1 VSGARVVCDGLP
13 AGWLNGW
20 MAAVGAT
27 VLDEGV
33 RLHWDPESHRAVLSA
48 ARGDPVA
55 RLVAAWPSG
64 DLLADLPIAEHW
76 RGAGTLKRKVDLEAF
91 AARACAARNHPLSWT
106 LSSTLTDLAV
116 DAAGEVAHARFDPP
130 GPGPIKWLHHR
141 LLKAWRHVSAP
152 SAERLRASLLGEA
165 ERVQD
170 NGLGFDHSRLAS
182 SADDG
187 GRWTDPA
194 VEVLAF
200 FALALLPMRGRGTDR
215 RVDPFAFVDQR
226 QRGWRRTPG
235 LRDAR
240 RFHWPAWRQPPG
252 ADGIDALLD
261 IWQPEPRER
270 WPLVGVHAA
279 WRTVAF
285 QPHGVDKT
293 RAFGSER
300 LLDATLR
307 A

>member
-1 VSGARVVCDGLP
+1 MSCTQIVCEGLP

-27 VLDEGV
+27 VIDEGI
-33 RLHWDPESHRAVLSA
+33 RLHWSPEGHRAVLSA
-48 ARGDPVA
+48 ACGDPAA
-55 RLVAAWPSG
+55 RLAAAWPTG
-64 DLLADLPIAEHW
+64 EQLADLPIAEHW

-91 AARACAARNHPLSWT
+91 AARVRAARNHPQSWT

-141 LLKAWRHVSAP
+141 LLKAWKHVAAP
-152 SAERLRASLLGEA
+152 SAERLQASLLGEA

-187 GRWTDPA
+187 GRWTDPV

-200 FALALLPMRGRGTDR
+200 YALALLPMRGRGTDR

-235 LRDAR
+235 LRVAR
-240 RFHWPAWRQPPG
+240 RFHWPAWHHPLD
-252 ADGIDALLD
+252 AAGIDALLD
-261 IWQPEPRER
+261 VWQPETPEQ

-293 RAFGSER
+293 RAFASER
-300 LLDATLR
+300 LLHADA
-307 A
+307 

>member
-1 VSGARVVCDGLP
+1 MSGAQIVCDGLP

-27 VLDEGV
+27 VIGEGV
-33 RLHWDPESHRAVLSA
+33 RLHWHPESHRAVLSA
-48 ARGDPVA
+48 AGGDPVGS
-55 RLVAAWPSG
+55 LVAAWPSG
-64 DLLADLPIAEHW
+64 EQLADLPIAERW
-76 RGAGTLKRKVDLEAF
+76 RGAGRLQRKVDVEAF
-91 AARACAARNHPLSWT
+91 AERARAARNHPQSWA

-116 DAAGEVAHARFDPP
+116 DAAGEVAHARFDAP

-141 LLKAWRHVSAP
+141 LLKAWKHVDSP
-152 SAERLRASLLGEA
+152 SAERLRASLVGEA

-182 SADDG
+182 PADDG
-187 GRWTDPA
+187 GRWTDPV

-215 RVDPFAFVDQR
+215 RVDPSAFVDQR

-235 LRDAR
+235 SRDAR
-240 RFHWPAWRQPPG
+240 RFHWPAWHQPLG

-261 IWQPEPRER
+261 VWRPENPEQ

-285 QPHGVDKT
+285 EPHGVDKT
-293 RAFGSER
+293 RAFGAER
-300 LLDATLR
+300 LLEAG
-307 A
+307 

>member
-1 VSGARVVCDGLP
+1 
-13 AGWLNGW
+13 

-27 VLDEGV
+27 VLDEGIH
-33 RLHWDPESHRAVLSA
+33 LHWEPESHRAVLSA
-48 ARGDPVA
+48 ACGDPAA
-55 RLVAAWPSG
+55 RLAAAWPDG
-64 DLLADLPIAEHW
+64 ERLADLPIAERW
-76 RGAGTLKRKVDLEAF
+76 GGAGTLRRRVDVQAF
-91 AARACAARNHPLSWT
+91 AERARAARNHPQSWA

-141 LLKAWRHVSAP
+141 LLKAWRHEPAP
-152 SAERLRASLLGEA
+152 SPERLRASLVGEA
-165 ERVQD
+165 GRVQD
-170 NGLGFDHSRLAS
+170 NGLGFDHGRLAS

-200 FALALLPMRGRGTDR
+200 FALALLPMRARGTDR
-215 RVDPFAFVDQR
+215 RADPSAFVDQR
-226 QRGWRRTPG
+226 QRGWRRSPG
-235 LRDAR
+235 SREAR
-240 RFHWPAWRQPPG
+240 RFHWPAWRQPLD

-261 IWQPEPRER
+261 VWQPHAPER

-300 LLDATLR
+300 LLDGPALP
-307 A
+307 

>member
-1 VSGARVVCDGLP
+1 MSGAQVVCDGLP

-27 VLDEGV
+27 VLDERV
-33 RLHWDPESHRAVLSA
+33 RLHWDSATHRAVLSA
-48 ARGDPVA
+48 ACGDPVT
-55 RLVAAWPSG
+55 RLVEAWPRVEQ
-64 DLLADLPIAEHW
+64 LADLPIAEHW
-76 RGAGTLKRKVDLEAF
+76 RGAGTLKRKVDVEAF
-91 AARACAARNHPLSWT
+91 SARVRAARSHPQSWT

-141 LLKAWRHVSAP
+141 LLKAWKHVATP
-152 SAERLRASLLGEA
+152 SAERLRASLVGEA

-187 GRWTDPA
+187 GRWTDPV

-235 LRDAR
+235 SRQAR
-240 RFHWPAWRQPPG
+240 RFHWPAWHQPLD
-252 ADGIDALLD
+252 AHGIDALLD
-261 IWQPEPRER
+261 IWQPESREQ
-270 WPLVGVHAA
+270 WPLAGVHAA
-279 WRTVAF
+279 WRTVAY

-293 RAFGSER
+293 RAFASER
-300 LLDATLR
+300 LLDLD
-307 A
+307 